1 MSDATPLAVV
11 YKDLQKEHLR
21 LLTMLDRLRGH
32 DSLAGLAPLL
42 EKLRTLAIVHFAREQ
57 LPGGFYEALGDRA
70 RDRADE
76 IRVLTSE
83 HGALLATLNAL
94 MADVEHADSSA
105 EARLLEQVMALADQL
120 QDHEQREH
128 AFAVA
133 VLEKS

>member
-1 MSDATPLAVV
+1 
-11 YKDLQKEHLR
+11 
-21 LLTMLDRLRGH
+21 
-32 DSLAGLAPLL
+32 
-42 EKLRTLAIVHFAREQ
+42 
-57 LPGGFYEALGDRA
+57 
-70 RDRADE
+70 
-76 IRVLTSE
+76 
-83 HGALLATLNAL
+83 